1 MEACSQELAW
11 ALLDRRAATDGQ
23 KDFLRFHEGSI
34 TYADFAAQARD
45 YAARFAALGV
55 IQGEVTPTFF
65 PNGAPAAAAWF
76 ALMRLGA
83 VWAPIN
89 TEFRGEQLVRALA
102 MTGARRII
110 VDERYLQVVAGVVPL
125 VSNLEEVIVH
135 GRAVLPAIADVRV
148 LRLEDLPRGEI
159 PLIAPVVI
167 SDVAMIQFT
176 SGSTGVSKAVQLSH
190 GYLVGQAR
198 LTSKYF
204 DLRSDD
210 VVYCPFPLYH
220 WDATIGT
227 VMGALVR
234 GATAAL
240 ADRFSVSRFWDDVRA
255 FEATMF
261 DFMGATL
268 SFLYE
273 RPPTPDDRRHKVR
286 LAWGLPMPEFRA
298 QFEARFGFPLL
309 EGYGSTEGGVCVF
322 QELGKTYPKGS
333 CGKLASEFELK
344 LIKEDGSPA
353 ATGEVGEIV
362 TRPHDSTLMM
372 SGYLNMPDVNAELIR
387 DGWYYTGDLG
397 RLDQEGHLY
406 FAGRKKDI
414 IRRRGENISALEVER
429 EVAAHPAVL
438 EVAAFGAPSPFT
450 EEDVAVAVVV
460 RPGARLDEIEL
471 KTFCEGRMARYM
483 TPEHV
488 LFLEALPKTPTEK
501 VAKPELKRLFAAR
514 NAARASS

>member
-1 MEACSQELAW
+1 MEAYSQELAW
-11 ALLDRRAATDGQ
+11 ALLERRAARDGQ
-23 KDFLRFHEGSI
+23 KDFLRFHETRV
-34 TYADFAAQARD
+34 TYADFATLARD
-45 YAARFAALGV
+45 YAARFSALGV
-55 IQGEVTPTFF
+55 VQGEVTPTFF

-102 MTGARRII
+102 MTRARRIV

-125 VSNLEEVIVH
+125 VSNIEEVIVH
-135 GRAVLPAIADVRV
+135 GRVVLPVIAGVRV
-148 LRLEDLPRGEI
+148 LRLEDLPRGDT
-159 PLIAPVVI
+159 PLIAPVAP

-204 DLRSDD
+204 DLRGDD

-268 SFLYE
+268 TFLYE

-298 QFEARFGFPLL
+298 EFEARFGFPLL

-322 QELGKTYPKGS
+322 QELGKVYPKGS
-333 CGKLASEFELK
+333 CGKLAPEFELR
-344 LIKEDGSPA
+344 LIKDDGSPA

-362 TRPHDSTLMM
+362 TRPHDPTLMM
-372 SGYLNMPDVNAELIR
+372 SGYLNMPEVNAELIR

-397 RLDQEGHLY
+397 RLDQGGCLY

-414 IRRRGENISALEVER
+414 IRRRGENISALEIER

-460 RPGARLDEIEL
+460 RPGARLDENEL
-471 KTFCEGRMARYM
+471 KAFCEGRMARYM
-483 TPEHV
+483 APEHV

-501 VAKPELKRLFAAR
+501 VAKPELKRMFAAR
-514 NAARASS
+514 NAKRASS